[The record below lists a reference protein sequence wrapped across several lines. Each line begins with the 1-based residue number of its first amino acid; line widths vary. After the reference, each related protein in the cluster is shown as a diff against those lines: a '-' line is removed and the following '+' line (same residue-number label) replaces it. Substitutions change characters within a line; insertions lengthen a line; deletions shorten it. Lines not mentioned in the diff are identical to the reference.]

1 MWRLPC
7 TILLALTATLDARG
21 QQVAPDSGRELW
33 RQAKL
38 WENGKLSADELS
50 PFIEAAAKRPSAAST
65 EALLHL
71 ASTGM
76 DGRPVRPELSAA
88 QVRARAERSLG
99 ALDEVEVLDGLIAAA
114 STSQPDVGIRVAAV
128 RALGR
133 ANRPVIRVFV
143 EAHLGDRQRLVR
155 LAAAEALAL
164 RAHPGSLDDLAAR
177 LDAEDDALVLHAIAR
192 TTHHVLKQAGG
203 RADPG
208 AALRATT
215 AAIQAIGRTDDWR
228 TDLALVEMLGEVRT
242 ARSIPTLIDVLDR
255 CRRANDRRSQ
265 ALRDR
270 TAEVLCSLT
279 GTRLAPDD
287 VAGWRRF
294 WDEHGSGFSVA
305 PRVERREDAGAT
317 SAGFFGIAI
326 RGSHVAFLID
336 VSGSMKATLAPLPT
350 SERTSARD
358 ASGEPASRLDWAK
371 HELEGAVRELPGDA
385 RFVVIPFS
393 GRAARWNDRFVPA
406 TPQVR
411 AALHAML
418 GGLGAQGGTNVW
430 GALDAAL
437 NLSDARFGEVVDDGP
452 DEIFV
457 LSDGQPSAGE
467 VQAPAAILAAIREAN
482 RYRRVRIHTVALGG
496 GSAFLEQLAR
506 DHGGTYVAR

>member
-1 MWRLPC
+1 MGKNTKSFLKMSPSMTR
-7 TILLALTATLDARG
+7 TA
-21 QQVAPDSGRELW
+21 S
-33 RQAKL
+33 RQWL
-38 WENGKLSADELS
+38 GTS
-50 PFIEAAAKRPSAAST
+50 
-65 EALLHL
+65 
-71 ASTGM
+71 
-76 DGRPVRPELSAA
+76 
-88 QVRARAERSLG
+88 VRAPLRS
-99 ALDEVEVLDGLIAAA
+99 
-114 STSQPDVGIRVAAV
+114 
-128 RALGR
+128 
-133 ANRPVIRVFV
+133 
-143 EAHLGDRQRLVR
+143 
-155 LAAAEALAL
+155 
-164 RAHPGSLDDLAAR
+164 
-177 LDAEDDALVLHAIAR
+177 
-192 TTHHVLKQAGG
+192 TTRH
-203 RADPG
+203 
-208 AALRATT
+208 
-215 AAIQAIGRTDDWR
+215 
-228 TDLALVEMLGEVRT
+228 RT
-242 ARSIPTLIDVLDR
+242 AVSSRGGWHRRRSI
-255 CRRANDRRSQ
+255 
-265 ALRDR
+265 
-270 TAEVLCSLT
+270 
-279 GTRLAPDD
+279 
-287 VAGWRRF
+287 
-294 WDEHGSGFSVA
+294 
-305 PRVERREDAGAT
+305 GA
-317 SAGFFGIAI
+317 
-326 RGSHVAFLID
+326 
-336 VSGSMKATLAPLPT
+336 